1 MAKLVN
7 KSKPTGSS
15 KFMWMLEDQKA
26 EAGTYPGIIV
36 DCLEVKGVEKTFK
49 DETQIRDITRFLVAY
64 TDDEDVTQ
72 LAQTFEFNISGN
84 ENSNLV
90 KFCANLRGK
99 MIPLDGS
106 YDQEDEVGTK
116 CMVTIAERTSKEG
129 KQYGFV
135 KSLAPITKRLSGA
148 CPDFEE
154 TIQLIP
160 GGWKYGAKQDQAGN
174 EDDKK
179 DELPPEKPKAKTAKE
194 SNDQEDPF

>member
-15 KFMWMLEDQKA
+15 KFMWMLEDQKTI
-26 EAGTYPGIIV
+26 AGTYPGIIV

-49 DETQIRDITRFLVAY
+49 DEKSIKDITRFLVAY
-64 TDDEDVTQ
+64 TDDEDATQ

-129 KQYGFV
+129 KEYGFV

-154 TIQLIP
+154 TIQTIP
-160 GGWKYGAKQDQAGN
+160 GGWKYGEKQDQEG
-174 EDDKK
+174 DK
-179 DELPPEKPKAKTAKE
+179 DELPPEEAKAKPAKK